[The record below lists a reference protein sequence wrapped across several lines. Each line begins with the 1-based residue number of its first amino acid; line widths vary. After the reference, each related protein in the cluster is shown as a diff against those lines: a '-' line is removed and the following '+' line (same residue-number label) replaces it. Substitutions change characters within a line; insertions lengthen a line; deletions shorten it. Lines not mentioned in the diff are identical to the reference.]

1 MAVNLTAHPV
11 GEDITLT
18 QVALGHEVAFL
29 VRVRAVDDM
38 DIHVSIPMNDDQDV
52 EDVQAEAAV
61 FFECL
66 VDLLGG
72 EGHVYDITERLAE
85 IEALEEE
92 ESW

>member
-1 MAVNLTAHPV
+1 MAVNLTVHPV

-38 DIHVSIPMNDDQDV
+38 DIHASIPLNDDQDV
-52 EDVQAEAAV
+52 EDAQAETAG
-61 FFECL
+61 FFEYL

-72 EGHVYDITERLAE
+72 DSSEAQRI
-85 IEALEEE
+85 IALEGEGE
-92 ESW
+92 